1 MTTRARSHAEPSPEH
16 WSIDAGS
23 AEVALLTIPASLG
36 CDRVFEIDVRFAV
49 RSAADAVDA
58 WHALTVELNG
68 AREWSRRI
76 PTSNPGQSDS
86 LDFHCR
92 RLVPEGQALRI
103 RAVAQVD
110 QALRLRLRIDA
121 EQETPS

>member
-1 MTTRARSHAEPSPEH
+1 
-16 WSIDAGS
+16 
-23 AEVALLTIPASLG
+23 
-36 CDRVFEIDVRFAV
+36 
-49 RSAADAVDA
+49 
-58 WHALTVELNG
+58 LTVELNG

-86 LDFHCR
+86 LDFRCR

-103 RAVAQVD
+103 RAVTQVGQAQ
-110 QALRLRLRIDA
+110 RLRLRIDA